1 VKPVMTARTLTKREH
16 EIVRLMIAGY
26 TMESIAYQLN
36 IDRRTVFRHRCSI
49 CRKVNATS
57 LAMLIAAVIVRAI
70 VPLDEVIL
78 ILENSP
84 NGHPFFPD
92 EEYAP

>member
-1 VKPVMTARTLTKREH
+1 
-16 EIVRLMIAGY
+16 
-26 TMESIAYQLN
+26 
-36 IDRRTVFRHRCSI
+36 
-49 CRKVNATS
+49 
-57 LAMLIAAVIVRAI
+57 MLIAAVIVRAI